1 MYASPPKK
9 IAMKDI
15 PPALRQGGEVRVLLG
30 PRTVA
35 ATAGFGGTISLAPG
49 EHVSELYHPYSDKY
63 LYLVSGHVVI
73 RVDGTEIDMGPD
85 EAMMLRRGERHRI
98 ENRGEQSAFFVF
110 HVSPLAPSP
119 EVGHVETEPLPRPDA
134 PPPIVGAAG

>member
-1 MYASPPKK
+1 MYPSPPRK
-9 IAMKDI
+9 IVMHET

-30 PRTVA
+30 PKTVG

-49 EHVSELYHPYSDKY
+49 EHLSELYHPYSDKF

-73 RVDGTEIDMGPD
+73 RVDGTEIGMDPD
-85 EAMMLRRGERHRI
+85 EAMMVRRGERHRI
-98 ENRGEQSAFFVF
+98 ENRGEEPALFVF

-119 EVGHVETEPLPRPDA
+119 EVGHVETEPLPNPDA
-134 PPPIVGAAG
+134 PPPRVGAAG